1 MLYYAI
7 AMQRLVYLLVFALFT
22 AAGLFLPPGQASSPV
37 ASISAPVG
45 GQALQGVVAITGSIP
60 AEGFLSAELSFG
72 YAKDASGTWFLIQQ
86 IDQPV
91 TDGTLAQWD
100 TTAISDGDYNLLLTV
115 TLQDGQKVT
124 AQVKGL
130 RVRNY
135 SAIETNTPTVA
146 PPTFTPLPSGTPTP
160 TFTPEPSATPRPTD
174 TPQLP
179 TVTPLPTNP
188 ARLSRQAVVA
198 SLGQGA
204 LVGIGAISLL
214 GVYAILRS
222 LVRALIR
229 RA

>member
-7 AMQRLVYLLVFALFT
+7 AMQRLFSLLAFALLS
-22 AAGLFLPPGQASSPV
+22 AGLFLPPKQAASPAV
-37 ASISAPVG
+37 SITAPVG

-60 AEGFLSAELSFG
+60 AEGFQSAELSFG

-115 TLQDGQKVT
+115 TQQDGQKIT
-124 AQVKGL
+124 ARVNGV

-135 SAIETNTPTVA
+135 TAIETNTPTIA

-188 ARLSRQAVVA
+188 ARLSRQSVVA

-229 RA
+229 RQ